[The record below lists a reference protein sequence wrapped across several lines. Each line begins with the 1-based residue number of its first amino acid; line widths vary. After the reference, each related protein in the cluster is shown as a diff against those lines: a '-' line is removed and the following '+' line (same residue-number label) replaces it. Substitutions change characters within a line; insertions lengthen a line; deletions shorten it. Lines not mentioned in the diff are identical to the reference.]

1 MLLNRRSA
9 LAGTAAIAASR
20 AARAQPAAPERVRI
34 GVLTDLSGQYRDNS
48 GPTSVL
54 AAKQAVEEFRPEAH
68 GFTVEVLAADHQQKP
83 DIGAAV
89 ARQWFDRDG
98 VDAIADMNNTAIAL
112 AVKTIVEA
120 KDKVSLIT
128 GAASAE
134 LTSKYCSP
142 NAVHWAPDTYAD
154 AHSTGGSILRDGGT
168 SWFLIVPD
176 YTFGHALEREAAAL
190 IQKDGG
196 KLVGSVAYP
205 FPGTTDFSSYLV
217 QAQASGAKVVGF
229 CNTGGDMENCVK
241 QAHEF
246 GLTQG
251 GARIAALFGFI
262 TEVHAM
268 GLQVGQGLLLS
279 ETFYWNLD
287 DRTRAF
293 TRRFLPK
300 AAGNYPSSLHAS
312 CYAGVLHY
320 LKAVAE
326 MGPAQAKASGR
337 GAVAAMKALPTDDDC
352 FGRNSIRADGRFL
365 CPVYLFQ
372 VKTPAESRMP
382 WDVYNVAATTPADR
396 AWRPLSEGSC
406 PMVHA

>member
-1 MLLNRRSA
+1 MLLSRRSA
-9 LAGTAAIAASR
+9 LAGTAAITAVR
-20 AARAQPAAPERVRI
+20 AARAQAAVSEHVRV

-68 GFTVEVLAADHQQKP
+68 GFTVEILAADHQQKP
-83 DIGAAV
+83 DVGAAA

-112 AVKTIVEA
+112 AVRTVVEQ

-134 LTSKYCSP
+134 LTGKYCSP

-190 IQKDGG
+190 IKQDGG
-196 KLVGSVAYP
+196 TLVGIVAYP

-262 TEVHAM
+262 TEVHSM

-279 ETFYWNLD
+279 ETFYWDLD

-293 TRRFLPK
+293 TQRFLPK
-300 AAGNYPSSLHAS
+300 TAGNYPSSLHAS

-320 LKAVAE
+320 LKAVAAL
-326 MGPAQAKASGR
+326 GPAQAKASGR
-337 GAVAAMKALPTDDDC
+337 GAVAKMKATPTDDDC

-365 CPVYLFQ
+365 CPVRLFQ
-372 VKTPAESRMP
+372 VKTPAESRTP
-382 WDVYNVAATTPADR
+382 WDLYNLVATTPADR
-396 AWRPLSEGSC
+396 AWRPMSEDSC